1 MEPPLVICT
10 MHEFCKNIKNNQPI
24 SFYIVVVYVLLQL
37 EVRDKVIGVS
47 AIVIALP
54 SEPIAWSRAL
64 NVASPLQQLPI
75 AHSKVFFSFC
85 KIHMNHAIWSSLLV
99 VVIVIV
105 YYKIISSQS
114 ITTSHSNVVFE
125 VQLYATKALIRDP
138 TTAETKNQ

>member
-54 SEPIAWSRAL
+54 SEPIA
-64 NVASPLQQLPI
+64 
-75 AHSKVFFSFC
+75 
-85 KIHMNHAIWSSLLV
+85 
-99 VVIVIV
+99 
-105 YYKIISSQS
+105 
-114 ITTSHSNVVFE
+114 
-125 VQLYATKALIRDP
+125 
-138 TTAETKNQ
+138 